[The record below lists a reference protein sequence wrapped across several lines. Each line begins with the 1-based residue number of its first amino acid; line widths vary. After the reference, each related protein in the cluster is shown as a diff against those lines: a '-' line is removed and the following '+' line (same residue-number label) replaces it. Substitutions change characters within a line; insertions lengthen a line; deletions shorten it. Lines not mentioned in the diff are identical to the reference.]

1 MEALPCCPT
10 STLYIILQPTMY
22 WLCVLPTVAFVLAE
36 LLGWLEV
43 IRQEIVFISGQEDSV
58 LLSALVDAIK

>member
-1 MEALPCCPT
+1 
-10 STLYIILQPTMY
+10 
-22 WLCVLPTVAFVLAE
+22 VLAE